1 MRRELLFSNLSLK
14 KVYTVPQ
21 QILPSHL
28 LTKVIHS
35 LPPSNKAPK
44 QVAQNRLVAK
54 ASLDQCHYLHK
65 QSQLLAYVLHHVH
78 VV

>member
-1 MRRELLFSNLSLK
+1 MRRELLFSNFSLK

-35 LPPSNKAPK
+35 LCPRNKAPK
-44 QVAQNRLVAK
+44 QVVQNRLVAK
-54 ASLDQCHYLHK
+54 TSLDQCHNLRK
-65 QSQLLAYVLHHVH
+65 QSQLLVYVLHHVD